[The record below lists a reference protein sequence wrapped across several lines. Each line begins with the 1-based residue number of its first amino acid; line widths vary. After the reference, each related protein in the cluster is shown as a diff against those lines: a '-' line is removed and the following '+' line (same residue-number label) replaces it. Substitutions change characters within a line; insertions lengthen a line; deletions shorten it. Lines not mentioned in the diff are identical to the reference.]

1 MYFNHATAGALVMK
15 PIMKKYEGLFSA
27 KEKTVL
33 WFIGITSGVLP
44 DFDIAYSVIKNLEDH
59 RSFVTH
65 GFFVYLLAFL
75 VIYGFS
81 YFQKKDEFGRK
92 FFKVSAAVFLFG
104 ITTHLVIDFI
114 IGGVAIFA
122 PFYSEVFGFDL
133 HIEQNGGNRLTQ
145 YLLSEYMI
153 LEFILFFMLFI
164 FLKGKE
170 YFVPRFLSIFYFL
183 VAAVSF
189 VLVSLSFF

>member
-15 PIMKKYEGLFSA
+15 PIMKKYDGLFSA

-75 VIYGFS
+75 VIYGIS
-81 YFQKKDEFGRK
+81 YFQRKDEFGRK
-92 FFKVSAAVFLFG
+92 FFRVAASVFLFG
-104 ITTHLVIDFI
+104 VSTHLLIDFFA
-114 IGGVAIFA
+114 GGVALFS
-122 PFYSEVFGFDL
+122 PFYTGVIGFDMGL
-133 HIEQNGGNRLTQ
+133 NHGTENRLVQ
-145 YLLSEYMI
+145 YLLSKYMI
-153 LEFILFFMLFI
+153 VEIVLLTVFFKVF
-164 FLKGKE
+164 KGRE
-170 YFVPRFLSIFYFL
+170 YFTTKIFSTFYLIIAIF
-183 VAAVSF
+183 SF
-189 VLVSLSFF
+189 VFVSLSFF

>member
-1 MYFNHATAGALVMK
+1 MYFNHATAGALIMK
-15 PIMKKYEGLFSA
+15 PIMKKYDDLFSA

-65 GFFVYLLAFL
+65 GLSLYLLAFL

-92 FFKVSAAVFLFG
+92 FFKVAAAVFLFG
-104 ITTHLVIDFI
+104 ITTHLFIDFI

-122 PFYSEVFGFDL
+122 PFYPKVFGFNL
-133 HIEQNGGNRLTQ
+133 HIDHNRGNRLTQ

-153 LEFILFFMLFI
+153 LEFILLFMFFI

-183 VAAVSF
+183 IATMSF

>member
-145 YLLSEYMI
+145 YLLSKYMI
-153 LEFILFFMLFI
+153 LEFILLFMFFV

-170 YFVPRFLSIFYFL
+170 YFVPRILSIFYFL
-183 VAAVSF
+183 IAAVSF

>member
-15 PIMKKYEGLFSA
+15 PIMKKYDGLFSA

-81 YFQKKDEFGRK
+81 YLQKKGEFGRK
-92 FFKVSAAVFLFG
+92 FFKVAASVFLFG
-104 ITTHLVIDFI
+104 VTTHLLIDFI
-114 IGGVAIFA
+114 IGGIAVFA
-122 PFYSEVFGFDL
+122 PFYNKVYGFDL
-133 HIEQNGGNRLTQ
+133 HIEQNGENRLTQ
-145 YLLSEYMI
+145 YLLSKYMI
-153 LEFILFFMLFI
+153 LEFALLIMFLI
-164 FLKGKE
+164 FLRGKE
-170 YFVPRFLSIFYFL
+170 YIVPGILSIFYFL
-183 VAAVSF
+183 IAGVSF

>member
-1 MYFNHATAGALVMK
+1 MYFNHATAGALIMK
-15 PIMKKYEGLFSA
+15 PVMKKYDGLFSA
-27 KEKTVL
+27 KEKTIL

-65 GFFVYLLAFL
+65 GYFVYLLAFL

-92 FFKVSAAVFLFG
+92 FFQVAATVFLLG
-104 ITTHLVIDFI
+104 VTTHLLIDFV

-122 PFYSEVFGFDL
+122 PFHNTVYGFELNMSRDS
-133 HIEQNGGNRLTQ
+133 GNRLTQ
-145 YLLSEYMI
+145 YLLSRYMI
-153 LEFILFFMLFI
+153 LEAAFLIMFFI
-164 FLKGKE
+164 FLRGKE
-170 YFVPRFLSIFYFL
+170 YFVPRLLSVFYFIIASL
-183 VAAVSF
+183 SF

>member
-1 MYFNHATAGALVMK
+1 MYFNHATAGALIMK
-15 PIMKKYEGLFSA
+15 PIMKKYDGLFSA

-65 GFFVYLLAFL
+65 GFFLYLVAFL

-92 FFKVSAAVFLFG
+92 FFKVAGAVFLFG

-133 HIEQNGGNRLTQ
+133 HIERNGGNRLTQ

-153 LEFILFFMLFI
+153 LEFILLFMFFI

-183 VAAVSF
+183 IATVSF